1 MSPAWPPS
9 ARIVYASLIAVPL
22 AIAAVLAYLSIPA
35 GDRSDRVAPG
45 AFVLRLHDEP
55 RQLAE
60 VAFMDDQGRART
72 LRQFRDKLLLV
83 NLWAT
88 WCAPC
93 REEMPALDRLQRELG
108 GADFEVLA
116 LSIDSGGAAAVK
128 RFYDEM
134 GIRSLAIYVDSTMRA
149 TSALAALGIPTTLL
163 VDAEGREIGRR
174 TGPAQWDGPDA
185 VRVIKAYLER
195 KAKS

>member
-9 ARIVYASLIAVPL
+9 ARIVYASLIAVAL
-22 AIAAVLAYLSIPA
+22 ATAAVLAYLSIRV
-35 GDRSDRVAPG
+35 GDGSDPVAPG
-45 AFVLRLHDEP
+45 TVVLRFHDEP
-55 RQLAE
+55 RQLAD

-116 LSIDSGGAAAVK
+116 LSIDSGGPAAVK

-149 TSALAALGIPTTLL
+149 TAALAAPGIPTTLL
-163 VDAEGREIGRR
+163 IDTEGREIGRR

-185 VRVIKAYLER
+185 VGIIKTYLER
-195 KAKS
+195 KSR

>member
-1 MSPAWPPS
+1 MSSAWPPS
-9 ARIVYASLIAVPL
+9 ARIVCASLIAVAL
-22 AIAAVLAYLSIPA
+22 ATAAVLAYLSIPA
-35 GDRSDRVAPG
+35 GVGSDPVAPG

-55 RQLAE
+55 RQLAD
-60 VAFMDDQGRART
+60 VAFIDDQGRTRT

-116 LSIDSGGAAAVK
+116 LSIDSGGPPAVK

-134 GIRSLAIYVDSTMRA
+134 GIRSLAIYVDATMRA
-149 TSALAALGIPTTLL
+149 SGAFGAMGIPTTLL

-185 VRVIKAYLER
+185 VRIIKAYLEQ